1 MFLLKIKG
9 SYAFLIPTYST
20 ILAEL
25 SKAMT
30 DDKIKNGK
38 ELFRRCL

>member
-9 SYAFLIPTYST
+9 SYAFLIPTYSI
-20 ILAEL
+20 ILAEQ

-30 DDKIKNGK
+30 DHKIKSGK
-38 ELFRRCL
+38 ELFQRCL